1 MNHPTRRPL
10 RSLFTLLTVTFI
22 CLAGCNPVYAPPVR
36 ISQHGA
42 PHPVARGTA
51 ELGGAIYGVNQPVGG
66 AGAGSVAVTDRL
78 GLELGFDSTSV
89 DFAMGHLGLRFT
101 PKAVQLSNVALE
113 ALIDLEFGGGAG
125 AGGETCEEP
134 AADDQS
140 LAACAEDDRRWTERP
155 AGGIYGGAGI
165 GLRYRAVDVFYRLRF
180 QGTVATD
187 VPLTFWHS
195 SFLGLQ
201 VRVLELLR
209 IYSGAGFYSYRNR
222 QDDFF
227 VPYWEVGLSVF
238 VVGNSSR

>member
-10 RSLFTLLTVTFI
+10 WSLFTSLTVVFV

-36 ISQHGA
+36 VSQHGA

-66 AGAGSVAVTDRL
+66 AGTGSVAVTDRL
-78 GLELGFDSTSV
+78 GLELGFDSTSA

-113 ALIDLEFGGGAG
+113 ALIDLELGGGAG
-125 AGGETCEEP
+125 AGGENCEQRTD
-134 AADDQS
+134 ADGN
-140 LAACAEDDRRWTERP
+140 AECVSDNRRWTERP
-155 AGGIYGGAGI
+155 AGGIYGGAGL
-165 GLRYRAVDVFYRLRF
+165 GLRYRAVDVFYRLRL
-180 QGTVATD
+180 QGTLATD

-201 VRVLELLR
+201 VRVKELLR
-209 IYSGAGFYSYRNR
+209 IYSGGGFFAYRNTSTINIR
-222 QDDFF
+222 
-227 VPYWEVGLSVF
+227 
-238 VVGNSSR
+238 

>member
-10 RSLFTLLTVTFI
+10 RSLFTLLTVVFA

-66 AGAGSVAVTDRL
+66 AGVGAVAVTDRL
-78 GLELGFDSTSV
+78 GLELGFDSTSA

-101 PKAVQLSNVALE
+101 PKAAQLSNVALE
-113 ALIDLEFGGGAG
+113 ALIDLEIGGGAG

-134 AADDQS
+134 TADDDPD
-140 LAACAEDDRRWTERP
+140 AFCAEDDRRWTERP

-165 GLRYRAVDVFYRLRF
+165 GLRYRAVDVFYRLRL

-209 IYSGAGFYSYRNR
+209 IYSGAGFYSYRNK
-222 QDDFF
+222 QDAFI

-238 VVGNSSR
+238 VGGTRE